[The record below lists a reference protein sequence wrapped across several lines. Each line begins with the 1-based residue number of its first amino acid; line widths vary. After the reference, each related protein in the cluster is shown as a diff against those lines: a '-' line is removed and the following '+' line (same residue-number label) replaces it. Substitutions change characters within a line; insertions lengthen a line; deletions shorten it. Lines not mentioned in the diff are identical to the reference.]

1 MDFENIYKMAEQ
13 KRDHYDVLVSNVD
26 AVDIFENAARE
37 AAETM
42 GKHEEFN
49 KLDDRDKTNLSIALT
64 EVLLDWLEGNRDLA

>member
-42 GKHEEFN
+42 GKQGEFD
-49 KLDDRDKTNLSIALT
+49 KMDDRDRTNLSIALT
-64 EVLLDWLEGNRDLA
+64 EVLLDWLEGKRDLA